1 MVMIVL
7 HVLIVIFLPLNWKT
21 IRGDFEHQLR
31 ERLHDEMKKSYGPL
45 PGQLAED
52 LLAER
57 RQLDQFLAEIREIA
71 SWLSQREQ
79 AASIMSLYG
88 K

>member
-1 MVMIVL
+1 
-7 HVLIVIFLPLNWKT
+7 
-21 IRGDFEHQLR
+21 
-31 ERLHDEMKKSYGPL
+31 MKKSYGPL

-57 RQLDQFLAEIREIA
+57 RQLDQFHAEIREIA